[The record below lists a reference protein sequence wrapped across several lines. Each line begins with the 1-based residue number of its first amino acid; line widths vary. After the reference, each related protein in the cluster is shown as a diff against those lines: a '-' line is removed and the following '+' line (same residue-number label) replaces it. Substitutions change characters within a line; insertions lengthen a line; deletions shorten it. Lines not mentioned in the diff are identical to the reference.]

1 MARMMVSRL
10 TSKGQATIPV
20 QVRKALGLRPGDR
33 VAFDVT
39 GGRATLRKLDAEDRA
54 YLALAQQAFAEW
66 NSPEDEEAFRDL

>member
-1 MARMMVSRL
+1 MARIMVTRL

-20 QVRKALGLRPGDR
+20 QVRKALRLRPGDR

-39 GGRATLRKLDAEDRA
+39 GGRATLRKLDPQDRA
-54 YLALAQQAFAEW
+54 YLALAQQAFADW